1 MMIELDEKMIIQ
13 QGKYGKLKFVKY
25 AYANDEIT
33 FETYD
38 GINVNVIY
46 YDATIDVDRL
56 VTLDNFTESS
66 IKMVKDLFVKQ

>member
-25 AYANDEIT
+25 AYENDEIT

-38 GINVNVIY
+38 GINMSAIY
-46 YDATIDVDRL
+46 YDATKDVDRL

-66 IKMVKDLFVKQ
+66 IKMVRDLFVK